1 MKKIL
6 LVFSLIFFTSAF
18 SQMAVIDATAN
29 KQMAK
34 QISQSVTQIRQLE
47 NTYKVLKEAKE
58 KYEQVNG
65 YVSQMGQLQNIINQ
79 QKQAVNNANKC
90 LQKAR
95 NGKVSLREVDTN
107 LKQISGSIKTIQAV
121 LSNGFFNM
129 SDAERIAILD
139 KELQRAKTA
148 NTAIRVKLIK
158 LSY

>member
-6 LVFSLIFFTSAF
+6 LIFSLIFFNSAF

-47 NTYKVLKEAKE
+47 NTYNVLKEAKE
-58 KYEQVNG
+58 KYEKVNG

-95 NGKVSLREVDTN
+95 NGRVSLRDVETN
-107 LKQISGSIKTIQAV
+107 LRQISGSIKTIQAV

>member
-6 LVFSLIFFTSAF
+6 LLLSLVFFTSAF

-29 KQMAK
+29 QQMSR

-47 NTYKVLKEAKE
+47 NTYRVLKETKE

-65 YVSQMGQLQNIINQ
+65 YISQMGQLQNIINQ
-79 QKQAVNNANKC
+79 QKEAVNNANKC
-90 LQKAR
+90 LQKAL
-95 NGKVSLREVDTN
+95 NAKVSLRDVDTN

-129 SDAERIAILD
+129 SDAERISILD
-139 KELQRAKTA
+139 RELQRAKTA